1 MSCKMQLHNQ
11 MSSVKEHHILW
22 NDACC

>member
-1 MSCKMQLHNQ
+1 MQLHNQ